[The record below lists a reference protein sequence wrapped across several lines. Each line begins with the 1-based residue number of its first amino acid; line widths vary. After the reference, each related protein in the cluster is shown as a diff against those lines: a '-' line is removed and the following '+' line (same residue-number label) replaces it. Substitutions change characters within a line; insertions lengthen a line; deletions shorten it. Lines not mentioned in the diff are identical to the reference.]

1 MKKWI
6 AILLTLFTSISITG
20 LSFIDNLILNKII
33 AALVAAAFS
42 IVGLLYK
49 LGVIDGKDEGSEA
62 FKGVFIILL
71 IGALVIYLGIRKFQ
85 EWVLSWPLAVKIIVP
100 SVLGILFIGAIVWAI
115 YDYVNNSDQYDN

>member
-6 AILLTLFTSISITG
+6 AILLILFTSISITE
-20 LSFIDNLILNKII
+20 LSFFDNIILNRII
-33 AALVAAAFS
+33 AILVAVAFS
-42 IVGLLYK
+42 LVSLLYK

-85 EWVLSWPLAVKIIVP
+85 EWVLSWLLAVKIIVP
-100 SVLGILFIGAIVWAI
+100 SVLSILFIGTIVWAI
-115 YDYVNNSDQYDN
+115 YDYVNNGDKYDN